1 MCWQKGGFPAGVR
14 CTEVGRA
21 CLVLPL
27 LCLQQGDRTAHV
39 GREDFLSLQ
48 LTYCIRHNGEIT
60 SRIRSLLHLH
70 CFPFPCCPTSFCLGF
85 RGKQSSCPGW
95 RGWEDCAATH
105 PRA

>member
-1 MCWQKGGFPAGVR
+1 MLAERGFPCWGKMHRSGASLPCVASAVSAAGR
-14 CTEVGRA
+14 QNCT
-21 CLVLPL
+21 
-27 LCLQQGDRTAHV
+27 H

-48 LTYCIRHNGEIT
+48 LTYCIRHNGEIK
-60 SRIRSLLHLH
+60 SQIRSLLQRH